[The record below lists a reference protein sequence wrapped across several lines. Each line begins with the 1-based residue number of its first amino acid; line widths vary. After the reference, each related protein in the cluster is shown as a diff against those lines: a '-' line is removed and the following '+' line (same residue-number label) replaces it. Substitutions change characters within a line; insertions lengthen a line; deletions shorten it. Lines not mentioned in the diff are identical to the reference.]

1 MVLKKNKR
9 KKNRTNRKTYKRN
22 QKYKNRKNRKK
33 NMSEPSFMI
42 SRNPIT
48 SADRAIVKL
57 RYTSNIATGSLT
69 TVSASYLYAGNGPA
83 LPIPGSGTRQPVG
96 FDVYKRLYGKVLCH
110 GSRIRL
116 QILSAG
122 NDASSYSFIAVMP
135 SPLLYLST
143 EISTPT
149 IQDVMATP
157 YVKYDV
163 FGANQA
169 QNKTYIT
176 NYISTKKCL
185 GKKSIDYSDDFAS
198 VTTSSQKSDLTPAL
212 PWYWNVY
219 ISSLNQVSKM
229 SSNTGIYINV
239 EIDYYCEFYDR
250 FLIKDTNDIL
260 TDAGVTGPA
269 YGLEPIGTG
278 DTGYFDYGSPG
289 F

>member
-1 MVLKKNKR
+1 MGTR
-9 KKNRTNRKTYKRN
+9 KKNQKKYRKNRKNYKRN
-22 QKYKNRKNRKK
+22 QKYKNRKNKK
-33 NMSEPSFMI
+33 KDMSKPSYMI
-42 SRNPIT
+42 SRSPII

-57 RYTSNIATGSLT
+57 RYTSNIGTGALT
-69 TVSASYLYAGNGPA
+69 TVSATYLYAGNGPA

-96 FDVYKRLYGKVLCH
+96 FDIYKLMYGRVLCH

-122 NDASSYSFIAVMP
+122 SDASSYAFVAVVP
-135 SPLLYLST
+135 SPGLYLSS
-143 EISTPT
+143 EIPTPS
-149 IQDVMATP
+149 IQDLMALP

-169 QNKTYIT
+169 QNKTYLT

-185 GKKSIDYSDDFAS
+185 GKKSIDYSEDFSS
-198 VTTSSQKSDLTPAL
+198 VTNSNTKADLTPL
-212 PWYWNVY
+212 IPWYWNIY
-219 ISSLNQVSKM
+219 ISTINQVTKM

-250 FLIKDTNDIL
+250 YLVKDTNDVL
-260 TDAGVTGPA
+260 TNEGVTGPA

-278 DTGYFDYGSPG
+278 DTGYFDYGTAG